1 MLKAIQQ
8 QKKYWIAVT
17 IFIVTGT
24 VAIVLEQ
31 PLLLALPFLYIIIPI
46 IFSVVI
52 HKIEKIFWLLFIT
65 LPLSTELNI
74 TPSLGIDFPDELL
87 LMLLT
92 GLFFLSIKF
101 RPNLFP
107 IEVLK
112 HPLFLM
118 IVLQLFWVLVCTFFA
133 VNQLLSIKF
142 FLARIWFIIPFVILP
157 QFFLQ
162 SINQF
167 KKLALSLLI
176 PMSVVVILCL
186 IRHSYYQ
193 FSFEGIK
200 NTLSPFFRNHVTYSA
215 MLVCLLAVLWC
226 VRKLTPKTKTY
237 RLWLN
242 WGLVIGFIAL
252 FFAYSRGAWAALIIG
267 VFTAIIIH
275 YKMMGKFLI
284 VTTIS
289 IAFSVGWLTYNNH
302 YVRFAPDYQHTI
314 FHSELG
320 EHLQSTTSLKDLS
333 NAERFYRWVAGA
345 KMFTQRPFTGF
356 GPNNFYANYK
366 NYTADIF
373 KTYVSDNPEHST
385 VHNYYLLTA
394 VEQGFIGLLLFY
406 LLLCM
411 MFLHIQRL
419 YNMFKNNFYRTVTL
433 TTGIVISMIA
443 IINSM
448 SDMMETDKIGSLFW
462 LSVGVIIVL
471 DQKLKDEKDSIAL

>member
-31 PLLLALPFLYIIIPI
+31 PLLLALPFLYIIMPI

-142 FLARIWFIIPFVILP
+142 FLARIWFNIPFVVLP

-167 KKLALSLLI
+167 KKLALYR
-176 PMSVVVILCL
+176 V
-186 IRHSYYQ
+186 
-193 FSFEGIK
+193 G
-200 NTLSPFFRNHVTYSA
+200 FRTR
-215 MLVCLLAVLWC
+215 C
-226 VRKLTPKTKTY
+226 
-237 RLWLN
+237 
-242 WGLVIGFIAL
+242 
-252 FFAYSRGAWAALIIG
+252 
-267 VFTAIIIH
+267 
-275 YKMMGKFLI
+275 
-284 VTTIS
+284 
-289 IAFSVGWLTYNNH
+289 
-302 YVRFAPDYQHTI
+302 
-314 FHSELG
+314 
-320 EHLQSTTSLKDLS
+320 
-333 NAERFYRWVAGA
+333 
-345 KMFTQRPFTGF
+345 
-356 GPNNFYANYK
+356 
-366 NYTADIF
+366 
-373 KTYVSDNPEHST
+373 
-385 VHNYYLLTA
+385 
-394 VEQGFIGLLLFY
+394 
-406 LLLCM
+406 
-411 MFLHIQRL
+411 
-419 YNMFKNNFYRTVTL
+419 
-433 TTGIVISMIA
+433 
-443 IINSM
+443 
-448 SDMMETDKIGSLFW
+448 
-462 LSVGVIIVL
+462 
-471 DQKLKDEKDSIAL
+471 